1 MARSGEQNQDVG
13 RQGEDLAV
21 DFLRRLRYRILERNF
36 RCRCGEVDIVAR
48 LGATVV
54 FVEVKTR
61 RSDLYGS
68 PAQSVTPFKQRQIAR
83 AAQTWLAAN
92 RLTDSAARFD
102 VISIRLRDGGE
113 ADIEHIADAFELPCW
128 GG

>member
-1 MARSGEQNQDVG
+1 MTRTGEQNQAVG
-13 RQGEDLAV
+13 RHGEDLAV
-21 DFLRRLRYRILERNF
+21 EHLRRLRYRILERNY

-48 LGATVV
+48 LGTTVV
-54 FVEVKTR
+54 FIEVKTR
-61 RSDLYGS
+61 RSDHYGS

-92 RLTDSAARFD
+92 RLTECAARFD
-102 VISIRLRDGGE
+102 VISIRLRDDAGAE
-113 ADIEHIADAFELPCW
+113 IEHITDAFELPCW